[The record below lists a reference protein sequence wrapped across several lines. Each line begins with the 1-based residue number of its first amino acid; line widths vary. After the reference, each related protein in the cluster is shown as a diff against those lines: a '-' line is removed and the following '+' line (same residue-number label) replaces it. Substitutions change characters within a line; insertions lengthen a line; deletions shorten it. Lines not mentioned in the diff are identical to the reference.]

1 MLDEKDL
8 LAIAQLMDQKLQPIG
23 NRLDRIEV
31 RLDRMESRQNQME
44 KQLTAR
50 FDYLTEAVA
59 KVDRR
64 LAYNTKL
71 LNQTDKE
78 IMRDMDVLRS

>member
-8 LAIAQLMDQKLQPIG
+8 LAVAQ
-23 NRLDRIEV
+23 
-31 RLDRMESRQNQME
+31 
-44 KQLTAR
+44 
-50 FDYLTEAVA
+50 
-59 KVDRR
+59 VDRR

-71 LNQTDKE
+71 LSQTDKE